1 MSKWLR
7 KSLVVV
13 VSILTFGLVTPSHAF
28 FNENTPSLNK
38 QNSKESSVQ
47 QSEDKVVEE
56 KSISLDS
63 FIESMVEKAEE
74 NAYVKFGDK
83 IKPVIQDEF
92 KTIILPNIEKAI
104 TETAQQ
110 FPEED
115 LSALA
120 ISEVPN
126 YAKTEKIFHIYD
138 NRSGKDVIR
147 FHVRRDHPPLD
158 GYYFNFHYHTYH
170 DSFQSHRELGT
181 IYWDKNTPPQWMSVS

>member
-28 FNENTPSLNK
+28 FNENNPNLNK

-47 QSEDKVVEE
+47 STEEKVVEE
-56 KSISLDS
+56 KSVSLDS

-115 LSALA
+115 LSALT

-147 FHVRRDHPPLD
+147 FHVRKDHPPLD

-170 DSFQSHRELGT
+170 DSFQSHKELGT
-181 IYWDKNTPPQWMSVS
+181 IYWDKNTPPQWMSIS